1 MISILRWGYMI
12 WKSSLWNRVTEQEL
26 RGVQI
31 RLNRHMPHKERSAFV
46 RDRARYKEKTC
57 CCIRILDDRRASHSS
72 SLCIPKAPVY
82 RWPEL
87 TYKWR
92 MPAETS
98 CWSIFPI
105 MGNLL
110 CHFLYKRAAF
120 LPRPPI
126 KRPLTTQQP
135 NNPIILLAVLLWG
148 PPKTTWEDNSKGLC
162 PKPP

>member
-46 RDRARYKEKTC
+46 RDRVRYKEKTC
-57 CCIRILDDRRASHSS
+57 YCIRILDDRRASHSS

-105 MGNLL
+105 MGNL

>member
-1 MISILRWGYMI
+1 M
-12 WKSSLWNRVTEQEL
+12 RVYDMKKLPVKQSYRTRTTRSTNKAKQA
-26 RGVQI
+26 
-31 RLNRHMPHKERSAFV
+31 HATKERSAFV

-57 CCIRILDDRRASHSS
+57 YCIRILDDRRASHSS